1 VLTLVAR
8 EEALAARWSAGLE
21 PEHPAGA
28 GGAVKPTGGRVGS
41 GSVEPMTSR
50 PRRAAARRADGMPL
64 DRLRTGARWVL
75 AALLAS
81 AGASHLTWGRR
92 GYRIVVPDWATRVT
106 TLDKD
111 AIVVG
116 SGVVELLLAGAL
128 VVLPRE
134 RVTVGRLV
142 AAFFVAVFPGNV
154 HQWQTGRSAPL
165 MRTDRARFL
174 RLLLQ
179 PLLIGWALWSTGPG
193 GTVSRGRAARR

>member
-1 VLTLVAR
+1 M
-8 EEALAARWSAGLE
+8 
-21 PEHPAGA
+21 
-28 GGAVKPTGGRVGS
+28 VKPAAVRASS
-41 GSVEPMTSR
+41 GSVERVSSR
-50 PRRAAARRADGMPL
+50 PRRAAARRTRARSARSDRSRTDG
-64 DRLRTGARWVL
+64 LRTAARWLL
-75 AALLAS
+75 AALLAA

-128 VVLPRE
+128 VALPRE

-165 MRTDRARFL
+165 MRTDRSRFI

-179 PLLIGWALWSTGPG
+179 PLLIAWALWSTPAR
-193 GTVSRGRAARR
+193 SRARGR